1 MKVRPTCACLAFYWG
16 QLRFICHYHLPRQRH
31 PKGRDATHGVA
42 PETDGTVA
50 ATPAVVTADEY
61 DVVVPDE
68 GHDADVVRHHGNRAN
83 PRGGRL
89 AVGRVSARQIAAA
102 RVASLLEDHVEV
114 VSAPV
119 VAPSGRVLSVVAHGQ
134 SHERVGCIGR
144 VKFSLGGSVQR
155 AAGRLGLY

>member
-1 MKVRPTCACLAFYWG
+1 MRPTCACLAFYWG
-16 QLRFICHYHLPRQRH
+16 QLRFICHYHLPCQRH
-31 PKGRDATHGVA
+31 PKGRDAAHGVA

-89 AVGRVSARQIAAA
+89 AVGCVSARQIAAA

-114 VSAPV
+114 TSAQLWLHPV
-119 VAPSGRVLSVVAHGQ
+119 GFLPS
-134 SHERVGCIGR
+134 
-144 VKFSLGGSVQR
+144 
-155 AAGRLGLY
+155 

>member
-1 MKVRPTCACLAFYWG
+1 MR
-16 QLRFICHYHLPRQRH
+16 
-31 PKGRDATHGVA
+31 THGVA

-89 AVGRVSARQIAAA
+89 AVGCVSARQIAAA
-102 RVASLLEDHVEV
+102 RIASLLEDYIEV

-119 VAPSGRVLSVVAHGQ
+119 VGPASRVLSVVAHRQ
-134 SHERVGCIGR
+134 SHERVGCIGQ
-144 VKFSLGGSVQR
+144 VKFGLGASAYRAVGWLVLYPAMLVCLLDYAVGPFGDALRLSLS
-155 AAGRLGLY
+155 ALFSRLAL